1 MENKSSGRTLDAK
14 ALLVLDD
21 EVLLVV
27 LELAQVIFSVLGEQA
42 KLFESLIDL
51 LVFLR
56 HAVHHPAHRRAG
68 LRRIM
73 KEEQIKRLCL
83 HCFQYRGFYFET

>member
-1 MENKSSGRTLDAK
+1 MEKESTGRTLDAK

-27 LELAQVIFSVLGEQA
+27 LELAQVIFSVLGKQA

-56 HAVHHPAHRRAG
+56 HAVQHPTHRRA
-68 LRRIM
+68 
-73 KEEQIKRLCL
+73 RLEVIT
-83 HCFQYRGFYFET
+83 RG